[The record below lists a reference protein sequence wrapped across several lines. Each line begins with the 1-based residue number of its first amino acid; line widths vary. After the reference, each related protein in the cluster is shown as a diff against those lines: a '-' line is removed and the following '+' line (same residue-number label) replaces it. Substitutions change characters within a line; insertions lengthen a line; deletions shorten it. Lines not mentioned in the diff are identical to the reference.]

1 MADRGSTAL
10 APMLELDLLG
20 ADGFVQALGQLF
32 EDAPR
37 FLARIAVDRPYGT
50 YRSMLA
56 RARVIAR
63 TMPED
68 EQVELLA
75 AHPRIG
81 AAPTSISALSFG
93 EQGYDREASPDPD
106 LSQRL
111 EVLNRTYEERFGFRF
126 VVFVAGRSRSAIAEL
141 MAEHLTRTRE
151 EEKARAL
158 DDVVS
163 IAADR
168 LRKLGAPEED
178 A

>member
-1 MADRGSTAL
+1 MR
-10 APMLELDLLG
+10 ELDPLG
-20 ADGFVQALGQLF
+20 ADGFVEALAPLF
-32 EDAPR
+32 ENAPR

-56 RARVIAR
+56 RARVIVR

-81 AAPTSISALSFG
+81 ADPTSISAMSFG
-93 EQGYDREASPDPD
+93 EQGYDRESGPDQD
-106 LSQRL
+106 LGQRL
-111 EVLNRTYEERFGFRF
+111 EALNQAYEERFGFRF
-126 VVFVAGRSRSAIAEL
+126 VVFVAGRSGSAIAEL
-141 MAEHLTRTRE
+141 MAERLTKTRE

-163 IAADR
+163 IADDR
-168 LRKLGAPEED
+168 LRTLGAPRED

>member
-1 MADRGSTAL
+1 MAL
-10 APMLELDLLG
+10 PPMRELDALG
-20 ADGFVQALGQLF
+20 ADGFIDALTPLF

-37 FLARIAVDRPYGT
+37 FLDRIAADRPYGS
-50 YRSMLA
+50 YGSMLE

-68 EQVELLA
+68 AQIELLA

-81 AAPTSISALSFG
+81 ADPASVSSLSFR
-93 EQGYDREASPDPD
+93 EQGYDRDAGPEPD
-106 LSQRL
+106 LGQRL
-111 EVLNRTYEERFGFRF
+111 DALNQAYEERFGFPF
-126 VVFVAGRSRSAIAEL
+126 VVFVGGRSRPAIADL
-141 MAEHLTRTRE
+141 MQERLVASKE

-163 IAADR
+163 IADDR
-168 LRKLGAPEED
+168 LRNLGTTQEE